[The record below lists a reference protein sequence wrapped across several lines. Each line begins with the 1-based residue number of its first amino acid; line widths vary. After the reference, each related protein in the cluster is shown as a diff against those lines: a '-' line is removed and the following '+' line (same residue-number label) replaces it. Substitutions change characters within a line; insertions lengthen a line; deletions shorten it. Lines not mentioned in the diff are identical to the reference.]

1 MNAPWQAPV
10 SKEEFRAW
18 VDHVYGL
25 FLYIQQENGAV
36 LGFTRDDIL
45 PDVEV
50 LFAGDPDNLCETM
63 DLCGLYD
70 RRKKQFR
77 FADHVLS
84 SVVEG
89 LDKTELSDQAGQG
102 LLDLVKGYVQNA
114 VKNEGYPTHPWDVQ
128 YEEKEQTVQA
138 GLKEMIGY
146 AGVLAAAGK
155 EAELQELR
163 GLAIKMRYFWQ
174 DCLYA
179 VYQKAG
185 KKLERQYLEEF
196 DKAAASARASGQAS
210 AFDSA
215 NASAI
220 IRGLF
225 VHAEEQRVENENLPA
240 YWRCR
245 DLAERLQS
253 EYREAVS
260 FLPDDADLAADH
272 PTDKTTEE
280 MGGMQL

>member
-10 SKEEFRAW
+10 SREELRAW

-25 FLYIQQENGAV
+25 FLNIRQENGAV

-45 PDVEV
+45 PDVAV

-70 RRKKQFR
+70 RRTKQFR

-89 LDKTELSDQAGQG
+89 LDNAELSDQTGQG
-102 LLDLVKGYVQNA
+102 LLDLVKNYVRNA
-114 VKNEGYPTHPWDVQ
+114 VENDGYPTHPWDVQ
-128 YEEKEQTVQA
+128 YEEKEQAVQA
-138 GLKEMIGY
+138 GLKEMTGY

-163 GLAIKMRYFWQ
+163 GLAVKMRYFWR

-185 KKLERQYLEEF
+185 KELERQYLEAF
-196 DKAAASARASGQAS
+196 DKAAASARASGQAP
-210 AFDSA
+210 AFGSD

-225 VHAEEQRVENENLPA
+225 VHAEEQRVENGNLPA
-240 YWRCR
+240 YRRCR
-245 DLAERLQS
+245 GLAERLQS
-253 EYREAVS
+253 EYPQAAG
-260 FLPDDADLAADH
+260 FLPDGSDH
-272 PTDKTTEE
+272 PSDKITEE
-280 MGGMQL
+280 MGGMRL